1 MNKFLNAFRAIALM
15 MALGSVSTS
24 QASVADDFVI
34 PGPNADAPVGATMPY
49 TRYDSQYASLGG
61 GATLKTSV
69 NMDCSNIASQ
79 ASDQSYVEL
88 PGNGA
93 SAEWT
98 MNTTGRGVTM
108 RFTMPDTSDGM
119 GQKGSLD
126 VYVNGSKVKTVDLNS
141 YWMWQYFS
149 RGNGYPQ
156 DTPGGIGCFAF
167 DEVHFLLDQSLK
179 VGDKIKIQ
187 SSGANGLTYGVD
199 FLEIEEIAAPIDCPD
214 GAVSVTDFGA
224 NPNDGQ
230 DDLAAFVAA
239 VKAADAGSKVV
250 YIPEGTWNL
259 SSMWNIYC
267 KDVKITGA
275 GIWYTNI
282 QFMNSERFGGGISGG
297 NGSNGGADG
306 YCKNLEFCNMYINSN
321 LRSRYN
327 ENAVYKCFMDVF
339 TDGSVIHDVWE
350 EHFECGF
357 WFGDYNGAMDYSDG
371 VKVINCRIRNNL
383 ADGVN
388 FCQGTSNATV
398 YNCSIRN
405 NGDDGLAMWNNDG
418 LGAKD
423 EKNNVFAYNTIDFIW
438 RAGGIAIY
446 GGDGH
451 KIYNNYICDTFWASG
466 IHLNT
471 TFPGYKFK
479 NTQNISFENNI
490 LVHCGTDKEVWNED
504 LSAID
509 LKQDVQNVTFNN
521 TQIYNSPFC
530 AIREI
535 SGPKNIT
542 FNNTQILGTNLA
554 GGEISYSCTT
564 HAASAIRLYDK
575 NVKFN
580 DTKVA
585 CYGTDQ
591 VGNNKTYPFW
601 TDNNQDLANYIGA
614 ELLGEVEYV
623 VPKPADPVPP
633 VPFIDPWEGVV
644 GYDLA
649 LTSLSWKNQEG
660 SYKIKEGDKVTFTA
674 VVKNNSSVDIPAK
687 AKIQV
692 NVVLDD
698 NAQTLSLNLGDGLK
712 AGESL
717 TFTPTSSWTAS
728 RGGHT
733 AVATVKPKTD
743 LKNELT
749 EDNNSRTKKFNV
761 EKVDAPSNFTPV
773 TGGYDL
779 TVTKV
784 FVSNKNDEDAI
795 NEGDHLV
802 MGAVIANAGDKD
814 IPAGTK
820 IGLQFQMDG
829 KAYGTGFITWC
840 DSFKDG
846 LKSHATATLI
856 ANGGGGATTG
866 GADNYFIAASG
877 IHTITAWIDDTNN
890 WKEEV
895 DENNNKKDL
904 TLTIPFGGVQYFDK
918 TDLPDDVT
926 SPEPDPEPVVKSAT
940 INGIKYEINNGSA
953 QVVGW
958 DELTFPANGIA
969 IIEKNV
975 KIGDNY
981 YDVKR
986 IAGGYDDKLN
996 GNKSDESGAFY
1007 GCEKLKAIVLPE
1019 GIEAIGDHAF
1029 KNSDVE
1035 YFNIPGSL
1043 TTIGAWAFEHTQL
1056 ANVTLPFSISN
1067 LGEGAF
1073 YDIPTLTTVVWTANV
1088 WSFPNMVFNSP
1099 NVKDVYFTIAGATV
1113 SEKGDWTWN
1122 NNALPRF
1129 HTLPMNIE
1137 AWKNAGYE
1145 NIDDNVILKPE
1156 ASIVPYSFNFDVD
1169 FSDVAG
1175 LTAYK
1180 GAYDGNAGVVKL
1192 TQVSKIGSQ
1201 NGFMVRVNDIP
1212 VGGYTKEY
1220 TAKMLDNAEG
1230 CDNFDGNAIYASTT
1244 PTYIT
1249 EANQYYFENGTF
1261 NRLDDAKFIPAW
1273 SAWFNLYDQASSA
1286 KNSIGFDYATGIDRV
1301 VGDNKKDDAP
1311 YYTIG
1316 GVKTSKAGKGVYIH
1330 NGKKIVF

>member
-24 QASVADDFVI
+24 QASVADDFEI
-34 PGPNADAPVGATMPY
+34 PGPDAKGFVGAKMPY

-69 NMDCSNIASQ
+69 NMDRYNIASQ

-98 MNTTGRGVTM
+98 MKTTGRGVTM

-126 VYVNGSKVKTVDLNS
+126 VYVNGTKVKTVDLNS
-141 YWMWQYFS
+141 YWMWQYFAS
-149 RGNGYPQ
+149 GNPT
-156 DTPGGIGCFAF
+156 DAPDGGIGCFAF

-199 FLEIEEIAAPIDCPD
+199 FLEIEEVAAPIDCPD

-267 KDVKITGA
+267 QDVKITGA

-282 QFMNSERFGGGISGG
+282 QFTNDKAFGGGISGG
-297 NGSNGGADG
+297 NGSNGGKDG

-327 ENAVYKCFMDVF
+327 QQAVYKCFMDVF

-350 EHFECGF
+350 EHFETGF

-405 NGDDGLAMWNNDG
+405 NGDDGLAMWNNSYMN
-418 LGAKD
+418 AKD
-423 EKNNVFAYNTIDFIW
+423 EENNVFAYNTIDFIW

-446 GGDGH
+446 GGSGH
-451 KIYNNYICDTFWASG
+451 KIYNNYIRDMFMAAG
-466 IHLNT
+466 IHFNT
-471 TFPGYKFK
+471 TFDGYKF
-479 NTQNISFENNI
+479 SNNKGI
-490 LVHCGTDKEVWNED
+490 TFDNNVLVHCGTNADSWNED
-504 LSAID
+504 LAAID
-509 LKQDVQNVTFNN
+509 LKENVKNVTFNN
-521 TQIYNSPFC
+521 TQIYNSPFD
-530 AIREI
+530 AVRTMT
-535 SGPKNIT
+535 GPSNVT
-542 FNNTQILGTNLA
+542 FNNTQIYGTGLT
-554 GGEISYSCTT
+554 GEEVSYSC
-564 HAASAIRLYDK
+564 SAHTCGAMRIAD
-575 NVKFN
+575 NSVKFN
-580 DTKVA
+580 GLKVA
-585 CYGTDQ
+585 NYGSDKM
-591 VGNNKTYPFW
+591 GNNTTYPFW
-601 TDNNQDLANYIGA
+601 TDNNQSLANSLGA
-614 ELLGEVEYV
+614 ELLGNEIEYI
-623 VPKPADPVPP
+623 VPEPAPMP
-633 VPFIDPWEGVV
+633 IDPIVDYWDGVV

-784 FVSNKNDEDAI
+784 FVSNRNDEDAI

-969 IIEKNV
+969 VIEKNV

-1007 GCEKLKAIVLPE
+1007 GCEKLKAIVLPD

-1129 HTLPMNIE
+1129 HTLPMNIK
-1137 AWKNAGYE
+1137 AWKEAGYE